1 MISARMDCL
10 RESVPAARWV
20 PAQNLHLTLFFIGA
34 LKSSRVPTL
43 TRSLKEVFARARPIR
58 LSLAGP
64 GVFPPRGRGRIAW
77 IGVEPLKELRVLH
90 REVSRLLCPL
100 LAMEEDRRLYH
111 PHLTVARARKWWP
124 AATRSLIEEG
134 LTGCSGEWR
143 ADRGILFRSEPGPQG
158 VRYTMVS
165 ELPMRN
171 LRRCGSAT

>member
-43 TRSLKEVFARARPIR
+43 TRSLKAVFARARPIR

-111 PHLTVARARKWWP
+111 PHLTVARARKSWP
-124 AATRSLIEEG
+124 EAMRRTLAEG
-134 LTGCSGEWR
+134 FAGCHGEWR
-143 ADRGILFRSEPGPQG
+143 TDRGTLFRSESGPQG
-158 VRYTMVS
+158 PLYTVVS
-165 ELPMRN
+165 ELPM
-171 LRRCGSAT
+171 GI